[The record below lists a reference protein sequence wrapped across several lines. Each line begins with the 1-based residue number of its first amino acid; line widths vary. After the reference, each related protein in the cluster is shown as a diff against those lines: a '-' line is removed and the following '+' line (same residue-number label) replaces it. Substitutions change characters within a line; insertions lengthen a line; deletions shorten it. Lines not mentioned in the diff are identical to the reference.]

1 MFDILV
7 YGLSVAICGMLTVFA
22 ALIILIGLVK
32 ALEKCVSGEA
42 LELFKEKVGA
52 KVAARFRG
60 QVTEAAPAAVQNVA
74 ANNDELVAVITAA
87 VAAMLEAE
95 AAAGGAAVEEAP
107 KGFVVRSIRRI
118 SNAPAWNRA
127 GREEQVYSR
136 M

>member
-1 MFDILV
+1 MFDILM
-7 YGLSVAICGMLTVFA
+7 YGLSVAVVGMATVFLG
-22 ALIILIGLVK
+22 LIILIGLVK

-42 LELFKEKVGA
+42 LELLKEKVGA